1 MGNLCLLFL
10 SLFDRS
16 QKFLVQF
23 LILLLQL
30 FDLILKHTDQLVFA
44 LDVLAQVSN
53 LGRLITLLLC
63 KPANLVVKLSVFL
76 FLLRNRSR

>member
-1 MGNLCLLFL
+1 MGDLCKLFL

-30 FDLILKHTDQLVFA
+30 FDLILKHIDQLVFV
-44 LDVLAQVSN
+44 LDVLAQVAN
-53 LGRLITLLLC
+53 LGRLETLLLC